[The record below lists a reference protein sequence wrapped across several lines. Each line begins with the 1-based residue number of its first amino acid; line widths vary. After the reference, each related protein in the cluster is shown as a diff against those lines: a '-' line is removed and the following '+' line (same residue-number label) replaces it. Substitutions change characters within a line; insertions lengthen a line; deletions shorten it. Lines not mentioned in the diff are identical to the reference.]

1 MTLDA
6 TQGNALIM
14 QRLSEPAPF
23 MAARTGSIE
32 LGCIHAY
39 MNSGVWSDQMKYEIN
54 MNTGFFPVSDEA
66 LKKFCVDFIKHLE
79 NVDVLAVW
87 LYEDFLL
94 KTCCNK
100 AIPVKLRSLEP
111 YYHQDPWSQ
120 VLKGKRVLVVHPYE
134 DSIKAQYSKK
144 ELLFKD
150 KRVLPDFDLDTIK
163 AVQSI
168 AGNKTPFKDWFEAF
182 DSMCTQIS
190 NKTFDI
196 AIVGA
201 GAYGLPLASFIKG
214 MGKKAIHIGGATQ
227 ILFGIK
233 GKRWDDHEDISKL
246 FNDHWIR
253 PASYETPINHIIIEN
268 GCYW

>member
-6 TQGNALIM
+6 IQGNALIM

-39 MNSGVWSDQMKYEIN
+39 MNSNAWSDQMKYEMN
-54 MNTGFFPVSDEA
+54 MNTGFFPVNDES
-66 LKKFCVDFIKHLE
+66 LEKFCKAFIKHLE
-79 NVDVLAVW
+79 NIDVLAVW

-94 KTCCNK
+94 NTYCNK

-120 VLKGKRVLVVHPYE
+120 ILEGKKVLIIHPYE
-134 DSIKAQYSKK
+134 ETIKKQYTQRK
-144 ELLFKD
+144 LLFGD
-150 KRVLPDFDLDTIK
+150 SRILPDFEMDTIK

-168 AGNKTPFKDWFEAF
+168 AGSKTVYKDWFEAY
-182 DSMCTQIS
+182 DSMCSQIS
-190 NKTFDI
+190 SKVFDI
-196 AIVGA
+196 AIIGA
-201 GAYGLPLASFIKG
+201 GAYGLPLASFVKE

-233 GKRWDDHEDISKL
+233 GKRWDVHEDISKL
-246 FNDHWIR
+246 YNEHWVR
-253 PASYETPINHIIIEN
+253 PSQSETPLNHQVIEN